1 MNKINAIYVSL
12 LALIISVACA
22 AMCMTKCNKAAPVAE
37 TSAPAAAP
45 AAPAAPVA
53 AMDVETIRTVLNNNP
68 EIVFNAMQAYQIKQE
83 EERQKA
89 AAIKIKQNIKEITDY
104 EGAAVVGNPNGSV
117 TLVEFFDFSC
127 GYCHRL
133 YPALKNIVAKNS
145 DVRLVLRELTF
156 LGPVSDY
163 AAKAALAAK
172 EQGKYQ
178 ELWSAMMENDGALS
192 EAKIDELAAAAGI
205 DVAKMKADM
214 NSAKV
219 TKTIQDTADL
229 ANSIEIRGVPTMILD
244 GQILQTLDEGEIQ
257 RRIDAMKNK

>member
-22 AMCMTKCNKAAPVAE
+22 AMCLTKCNKAAPVAE
-37 TSAPAAAP
+37 T
-45 AAPAAPVA
+45 AAPVA
-53 AMDVETIRTVLNNNP
+53 PVAPAASMDVETIKTVLNNNP

-133 YPALKNIVAKNS
+133 YPALKNIVAKNN

-214 NSAKV
+214 NSEKV
-219 TKTIQDTADL
+219 NKTIQDTADL

>member
-22 AMCMTKCNKAAPVAE
+22 AVCMTKCNKAAPVAE
-37 TSAPAAAP
+37 TAAPAAAP
-45 AAPAAPVA
+45 VVSA
-53 AMDVETIRTVLNNNP
+53 DVETIRTVLNNNP
-68 EIVFNAMQAYQIKQE
+68 EIVFDAMQRYQIQQE
-83 EERQKA
+83 EARQKA
-89 AAIKIKQNIKEITDY
+89 AAEKIKQNIKEITEY
-104 EGAAVVGNPNGSV
+104 EGAAVIGNAIGSIAI
-117 TLVEFFDFSC
+117 VEFFDFSC
-127 GYCHRL
+127 GFCHRL
-133 YPALKNIVAKNS
+133 YPALKNIVAKNN

-192 EAKIDELAAAAGI
+192 EAKIDELAANAGI

-219 TKTIQDTADL
+219 LKTIQDTADL
-229 ANSIEIRGVPTMILD
+229 ANTIEIRGVPTMILD

>member
-22 AMCMTKCNKAAPVAE
+22 AVCMTKCNKAAPVAE
-37 TSAPAAAP
+37 T

-53 AMDVETIRTVLNNNP
+53 AAASTDVETIKSVLNSNP
-68 EIVFNAMQAYQIKQE
+68 EIVFEAMQRYQIQQE

-89 AAIKIKQNIKEITDY
+89 AAEKIKQNIKEITEY
-104 EGAAVVGNPNGSV
+104 EGAAVVGNPNGSI

-127 GYCHRL
+127 GFCHRL
-133 YPALKNIVAKNS
+133 YPALKNIVAKNN

-192 EAKIDELAAAAGI
+192 EEKIDELAANAGI

-219 TKTIQDTADL
+219 LKTIQDTADL
-229 ANSIEIRGVPTMILD
+229 ANTIEIRGVPTMILD
-244 GQILQTLDEGEIQ
+244 GQILQTLDEAEIQ
-257 RRIDAMKNK
+257 RRIDAMKN

>member
-22 AMCMTKCNKAAPVAE
+22 VMCMTKCNKAAPVAE
-37 TSAPAAAP
+37 TSAPAAST
-45 AAPAAPVA
+45 APVVS
-53 AMDVETIRTVLNNNP
+53 MDVEAIKTVLNDNP
-68 EIVFNAMQAYQIKQE
+68 EIVFNAMQAYQVKQE

-89 AAIKIKQNIKEITDY
+89 AAIKIKQNIKEITEY

-133 YPALKNIVAKNS
+133 YPALKNIVAKNN

-192 EAKIDELAAAAGI
+192 EAKIDELAAAVGI
-205 DVAKMKADM
+205 DVAKMKVDM
-214 NSAKV
+214 NSDKV
-219 TKTIQDTADL
+219 NKTIQDTADL

>member
-22 AMCMTKCNKAAPVAE
+22 AVCMTKCNKAAPVAE
-37 TSAPAAAP
+37 TAAPAAAP
-45 AAPAAPVA
+45 VVSA
-53 AMDVETIRTVLNNNP
+53 DVETIRTVLNNNP
-68 EIVFNAMQAYQIKQE
+68 EIVFDAMQRYQIQQE
-83 EERQKA
+83 EARQKA
-89 AAIKIKQNIKEITDY
+89 AAEKIKQNIKEITEY
-104 EGAAVVGNPNGSV
+104 EGAAVIGNPNGSI
-117 TLVEFFDFSC
+117 TIVEFFDFSC
-127 GYCHRL
+127 GFCHRL
-133 YPALKNIVAKNS
+133 YPALKNIVAKNN

-192 EAKIDELAAAAGI
+192 EAKIDELAANAGI

-219 TKTIQDTADL
+219 LKTIQDTADL
-229 ANSIEIRGVPTMILD
+229 ANTIEIRGVPTMILD

-257 RRIDAMKNK
+257 RRIEALPVFL

>member
-22 AMCMTKCNKAAPVAE
+22 AVCMTKCNKAAPVAE
-37 TSAPAAAP
+37 T

-53 AMDVETIRTVLNNNP
+53 AAASTDVETIKSVLNSNP
-68 EIVFNAMQAYQIKQE
+68 EIVFEAMQRYQIQQE

-89 AAIKIKQNIKEITDY
+89 AAEKIKQNIKEITEY
-104 EGAAVVGNPNGSV
+104 EGAAVVGNPNGSI

-127 GYCHRL
+127 GFCHRL
-133 YPALKNIVAKNS
+133 YPALKNIVAKNN

-192 EAKIDELAAAAGI
+192 EEKIDELAANAGI

-219 TKTIQDTADL
+219 LKTIQDTADL
-229 ANSIEIRGVPTMILD
+229 ANTIDIRGVPTMILD
-244 GQILQTLDEGEIQ
+244 GQILQTLDEAEIQ
-257 RRIDAMKNK
+257 RRIDAMKN

>member
-37 TSAPAAAP
+37 T
-45 AAPAAPVA
+45 AAPVA
-53 AMDVETIRTVLNNNP
+53 STAPAASMDVETIKTVLNNNP

-89 AAIKIKQNIKEITDY
+89 AAIKIKQNIKEITEY
-104 EGAAVVGNPNGSV
+104 EGAAVIGNPNGSV

-133 YPALKNIVAKNS
+133 YPALKNIVAKNN

-219 TKTIQDTADL
+219 AKTIQDTADL

>member
-22 AMCMTKCNKAAPVAE
+22 AVCMTKCNKAAPVAE
-37 TSAPAAAP
+37 TAAPAAAP
-45 AAPAAPVA
+45 VVSA
-53 AMDVETIRTVLNNNP
+53 DVETIRTVLNNNP
-68 EIVFNAMQAYQIKQE
+68 EIVFDAMQRYQIQQE
-83 EERQKA
+83 EARQKA
-89 AAIKIKQNIKEITDY
+89 AAEKIKQNIKEITEY
-104 EGAAVVGNPNGSV
+104 EGAAVIGNPNGSI
-117 TLVEFFDFSC
+117 TIVEFFDFSC
-127 GYCHRL
+127 GFCHRL
-133 YPALKNIVAKNS
+133 YPALKNIVAKNN

-192 EAKIDELAAAAGI
+192 EAKIDELAANAGI

-219 TKTIQDTADL
+219 LKTTQDTADL
-229 ANSIEIRGVPTMILD
+229 ANTIEIRGVPTMILD

>member
-22 AMCMTKCNKAAPVAE
+22 AMCMTKCNKVAPVAE
-37 TSAPAAAP
+37 TAAP
-45 AAPAAPVA
+45 AASAVPVA
-53 AMDVETIRTVLNNNP
+53 SMDVEAIRTVLNNNP

-89 AAIKIKQNIKEITDY
+89 AAVKIKQNIKEITNY
-104 EGAAVVGNPNGSV
+104 EGAAVIGNPNGSV

-133 YPALKNIVAKNS
+133 YPALKNIVAKNN

-192 EAKIDELAAAAGI
+192 EAKIDELAANAGI

>member
-22 AMCMTKCNKAAPVAE
+22 AVCMTKCNKAAPVAE
-37 TSAPAAAP
+37 T

-53 AMDVETIRTVLNNNP
+53 AAASTDVETIKSVLNSNP
-68 EIVFNAMQAYQIKQE
+68 EIVFEAMQRYQIQQE

-89 AAIKIKQNIKEITDY
+89 AAEKIKQNIKEITEY
-104 EGAAVVGNPNGSV
+104 EGAAVVGNPNGSI

-127 GYCHRL
+127 GFCHRL
-133 YPALKNIVAKNS
+133 YPALKNIVAKNN

-192 EAKIDELAAAAGI
+192 EEKIDELAANAGI

-219 TKTIQDTADL
+219 LKTIQDTADL
-229 ANSIEIRGVPTMILD
+229 ANAIDIRGVPTMILD
-244 GQILQTLDEGEIQ
+244 GQILQTLDEAEIQ
-257 RRIDAMKNK
+257 RRIDAMKN

>member
-22 AMCMTKCNKAAPVAE
+22 AVCMTKCNKAAPVAE
-37 TSAPAAAP
+37 TAAPAAAP
-45 AAPAAPVA
+45 VVSA
-53 AMDVETIRTVLNNNP
+53 DVETIRTVLNNNP
-68 EIVFNAMQAYQIKQE
+68 EIVFDAMQRYQIQQE
-83 EERQKA
+83 EARQKA
-89 AAIKIKQNIKEITDY
+89 AAEKIKQNIKEITEY
-104 EGAAVVGNPNGSV
+104 EGAAVIGNPNGSI
-117 TLVEFFDFSC
+117 TIVEFFDFSC
-127 GYCHRL
+127 GFCHRL
-133 YPALKNIVAKNS
+133 YPALKNIVAKNN

-178 ELWSAMMENDGALS
+178 ELWSAMMENDGVLS
-192 EAKIDELAAAAGI
+192 EAKIDELAANAGI

-219 TKTIQDTADL
+219 LKTIQDTADL
-229 ANSIEIRGVPTMILD
+229 ANTIEIRGVPTMILD

>member
-22 AMCMTKCNKAAPVAE
+22 AVCMTKCNKAAPVAE
-37 TSAPAAAP
+37 T

-53 AMDVETIRTVLNNNP
+53 AAASTDVETIKSVLNSNP
-68 EIVFNAMQAYQIKQE
+68 EIVFEAMQRYQIQQE

-89 AAIKIKQNIKEITDY
+89 AAEKIKQNIKEITEY
-104 EGAAVVGNPNGSV
+104 ESAAVVGNPNGSI

-127 GYCHRL
+127 GFCHRL
-133 YPALKNIVAKNS
+133 YPALKNIVAKNN

-192 EAKIDELAAAAGI
+192 EEKIDELAANAGI

-219 TKTIQDTADL
+219 LKTIQDTADL
-229 ANSIEIRGVPTMILD
+229 ANTIEIRGVPTMILD
-244 GQILQTLDEGEIQ
+244 GQILQTLDEAEIQ
-257 RRIDAMKNK
+257 RRIDAMKN

>member
-1 MNKINAIYVSL
+1 MKNSSL
-12 LALIISVACA
+12 YISLVALVASIAAVIMSLGASKTVAPQQQGMSVE
-22 AMCMTKCNKAAPVAE
+22 E
-37 TSAPAAAP
+37 T
-45 AAPAAPVA
+45 
-53 AMDVETIRTVLNNNP
+53 LNNNP
-68 EIVFNAMQAYQIKQE
+68 EIIINAMQKYE
-83 EERQKA
+83 QKMREQA
-89 AAIKIKQNIKEITDY
+89 LAEAQKMLTDNIDAINNDPNSPII
-104 EGAAVVGNPNGSV
+104 GNPNGEI

-127 GYCHRL
+127 GFCHRL
-133 YPALKNIVAKNS
+133 YPALKNIVAKNN

-192 EAKIDELAAAAGI
+192 EEKIDELAANAGI

-219 TKTIQDTADL
+219 LKTIQDTADL
-229 ANSIEIRGVPTMILD
+229 ANTIEIRGVPTMILD
-244 GQILQTLDEGEIQ
+244 GQILQTLDEAEIQ
-257 RRIDAMKNK
+257 RRIDAMKN